1 MILLVSNSSAK
12 SNILSKLLISFLVKS
27 ESILSLKKPG
37 ESEQILMLFFLTD
50 LFMYSTS
57 D

>member
-27 ESILSLKKPG
+27 ESILSLKTWRKRADFNV
-37 ESEQILMLFFLTD
+37 IFFN
-50 LFMYSTS
+50 
-57 D
+57 